1 MPLISLTIQHH
12 QTQEEARGRLETA
25 VHEISTKLG
34 SMLRQVEWAPDHNR
48 VKLEG
53 TGFWIELWIDA
64 LAVHVTGDAPM
75 LSRLLGGP
83 LSSRLKQIV
92 ERTEVSDSG
101 SPSCGTSWNFTE
113 EPSRPTVPVWVKGR
127 ISRSGFRS

>member
-1 MPLISLTIQHH
+1 MPMTQHIQQPVLREIMGPVPLISLSIQHH
-12 QTQEEARGRLETA
+12 QSQEEARRRLETA

-34 SMLRQVEWAPDHNR
+34 AMLRQVEWAADRNR
-48 VKLEG
+48 IAPEG
-53 TGFWIELWIDA
+53 VGFWIELWIDA

-92 ERTEVSDSG
+92 ERT
-101 SPSCGTSWNFTE
+101 FQK
-113 EPSRPTVPVWVKGR
+113 RLR
-127 ISRSGFRS
+127 